1 MHRMLVGQLD
11 DLVALHH
18 VEADPGDAA
27 VRLVVHEQIA
37 AVIGAVGE
45 RGVRVVEVA
54 VEIDAT
60 AARQELPG
68 LGLQPLGQDLEAL
81 VGLTPA
87 RGAAAVE
94 DRDAHQLAHRRQ
106 AHDPDLAGLAAREE
120 DVILI
125 QLADADGVAVAL
137 RGRGRASGQR
147 GSQGAEPAD
156 PCYSTG
162 PDQPGRLGRALEK
175 GTTIIPAAC
184 RLFGH
189 CLRSVGLEL
198 AASDRIPATPER
210 AVLDLDQDRARS
222 VGQLRASP
230 APRGFRGA
238 KSGQPPTMVDTP
250 CSNLPISA

>member
-1 MHRMLVGQLD
+1 MAWYCFGSSRNLPALGSGTRPRRCRTHSRCAAPSAPAAQHRAGQQLD

-27 VRLVVHEQIA
+27 VRLVVHEQVA

-45 RGVRVVEVA
+45 RGVRMVEIA

-68 LGLQPLGQDLEAL
+68 LGLQPLGQDLAAL
-81 VGLTPA
+81 VGLPPA

-125 QLADADGVAVAL
+125 QLADADGVLLPFAA
-137 RGRGRASGQR
+137 A
-147 GSQGAEPAD
+147 AEPAGSVAVKA
-156 PCYSTG
+156 PSPPTPATAPAPTSPAVWAVPLRRVRRSYLLLAVSSVIAFAPLASSLLLATG
-162 PDQPGRLGRALEK
+162 YRHTR
-175 GTTIIPAAC
+175 AC
-184 RLFGH
+184 R
-189 CLRSVGLEL
+189 
-198 AASDRIPATPER
+198 P
-210 AVLDLDQDRARS
+210 
-222 VGQLRASP
+222 
-230 APRGFRGA
+230 
-238 KSGQPPTMVDTP
+238 
-250 CSNLPISA
+250 